1 MIEGI
6 SMKKIFY
13 IFIVCVIIISGG
25 LFLYIDKNNEIALKE
40 NEYVL
45 NVGENKKILFLLRKS
60 INI

>member
-45 NVGENKKILFLLRKS
+45 NVGENKKILFLLGKS